1 MLDRRIGDPMNPPRQ
16 ESIPSLATSSV
27 AAKDSGTAASA
38 LGQRL
43 LSLDVYRGLIM
54 ISLAFSGFGLA
65 ATANRHLAAA
75 VRDGQAGSL
84 SSAESAPREW
94 FWSAVRSQFDHRE
107 WVGCS
112 YWDLVQPSFMFMVG
126 VAMAYSYEK
135 RRRAGDSQTRMW
147 AHAVRRSLI
156 LILLGVFLGSNWSRS
171 TEWSFVNVLTQIGLG
186 YTFLFLFRS
195 RTWQT
200 QAIGAA
206 AILFG
211 TWLLYF
217 FYPYAGVD
225 VDAGAPAIG
234 VSREWAQQHLVGVGA
249 PWHKNA
255 NVGHAIDVRLLNA
268 FPRSEPFAYNS
279 GGYAT
284 LNFVPSLATM
294 LFGLMAG
301 GVLQSQKPA
310 RQKLRLLLA
319 AGVAGLIVGQLLDF
333 TGVCPLVKRIWTPS
347 FAIFSAG
354 WCSLILGSLYGVIDV
369 WGVRS
374 WTFPFVVAGANSIA
388 LYCMHMLLPGWIA
401 KSLQTHFGPDVF
413 RLQLQ
418 FGDTVLPLTGRASQS
433 TIALYEP
440 TIEALIVG
448 TVLWCVCWW
457 MYRQKIFV
465 RI

>member
-1 MLDRRIGDPMNPPRQ
+1 MNLTQQ
-16 ESIPSLATSSV
+16 EPTPTLTASPFGE
-27 AAKDSGTAASA
+27 KDSGGTASA
-38 LGQRL
+38 PGQRL
-43 LSLDVYRGLIM
+43 MSLDVYRGLIM

-65 ATANRHLAAA
+65 ATANRHLAATA
-75 VRDGQAGSL
+75 RDSQAGSPSIAAL
-84 SSAESAPREW
+84 ASNEW

-126 VAMAYSYEK
+126 VAMAFSYEK
-135 RRRAGDSQTRMW
+135 RRQAGNSQTRMLV
-147 AHAVRRSLI
+147 HVVRRSVI
-156 LILLGVFLGSNWSRS
+156 LILLGVFLGSAGSRS

-186 YTFLFLFRS
+186 YTFLFFFWN

-206 AILFG
+206 AILVG

-217 FYPYAGVD
+217 FYPYAGID
-225 VDAGAPAIG
+225 VDAGAPAVG

-284 LNFVPSLATM
+284 LNFVPSLATIV
-294 LFGLMAG
+294 FGLMAG
-301 GVLQSQKPA
+301 GVLQSAKPA
-310 RQKLRLLLA
+310 RQKLQLLLA

-354 WCSLILGSLYGVIDV
+354 WCSLILGALYGAIDV
-369 WGVRS
+369 LGVRFS
-374 WTFPFVVAGANSIA
+374 TFPFVVAGANSIV
-388 LYCMHMLLPGWIA
+388 LYCMHMLMPAWIA

-418 FGDTVLPLTGRASQS
+418 FGNTVLPLAGRASQS

-440 TIEALIVG
+440 TIEAVIVG

-457 MYRQKIFV
+457 MYRQKVFV